1 MMTDLTIRQ
10 AVPQDCNAVLQLMR
24 ELAQFE
30 GYLKDFKVD
39 SLTLL
44 NIIEKQG
51 DTGILVAEQSA
62 EIVGILVYF
71 YQPFTYD
78 LTPWL
83 IIKELYIRASA
94 RGTGAGKA
102 LFSAAVKQ
110 CKARGGSKV
119 KWEVLTNNKPAQHF
133 YTAQG
138 ATLNDDWQ
146 IMSVRLS
153 D

>member
-1 MMTDLTIRQ
+1 MMTDLKIRQ
-10 AVPQDCNAVLQLMR
+10 AVPQDCSAVLQLMR

-30 GYLKDFKVD
+30 GYLADFKVD
-39 SLTLL
+39 RLAILS
-44 NIIEKQG
+44 IIEKQG
-51 DTGILVAEQSA
+51 DTGILVAEQCA
-62 EIVGILVYF
+62 AIIGILVYF

-83 IIKELYIRASA
+83 IIKELYVRPSA

-102 LFSAAVKQ
+102 LFNAAVMQ
-110 CKARGGSKV
+110 CKARGGGKV
-119 KWEVLTNNKPAQHF
+119 KWEVLTANKPAQHF

-138 ATLNDDWQ
+138 AILNDDWQ